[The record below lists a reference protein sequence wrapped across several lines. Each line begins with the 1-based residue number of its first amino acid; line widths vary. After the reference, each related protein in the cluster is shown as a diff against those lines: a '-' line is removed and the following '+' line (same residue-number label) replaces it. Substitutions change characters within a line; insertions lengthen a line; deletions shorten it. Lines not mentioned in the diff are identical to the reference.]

1 MIYSWKTVKRFFLI
15 FSVAKRH
22 GRCSALGVRF
32 NRSSQHQP
40 GSPEPAR
47 IAPRRTSISFRWAV
61 QDNSLQML
69 PPAFSKRTFKWSYL
83 LSRTLRRLHP
93 GSYL

>member
-1 MIYSWKTVKRFFLI
+1 
-15 FSVAKRH
+15 
-22 GRCSALGVRF
+22 
-32 NRSSQHQP
+32 
-40 GSPEPAR
+40 
-47 IAPRRTSISFRWAV
+47 V

-93 GSYL
+93 GNFL